1 MELSQLSEKQRIS
14 IITDINNL
22 LSEKYNISDRNI
34 KNFWMAFEVGV
45 NEITEYQKQQCQQK
59 IDIAY
64 L

>member
-1 MELSQLSEKQRIS
+1 MELSQLSEKQRID

-22 LSEKYNISDRNI
+22 LSEKYNISDRSI

-45 NEITEYQKQQCQQK
+45 NEITEYQKQQCQQ
-59 IDIAY
+59 IDVAY

>member
-1 MELSQLSEKQRIS
+1 MELSQLSEKQRIG

-22 LSEKYNISDRNI
+22 LSEKYNISDRSI

-45 NEITEYQKQQCQQK
+45 NEITEYQKQQCQQ

>member
-1 MELSQLSEKQRIS
+1 MELNQLSEKQRIG

-22 LSEKYNISDRNI
+22 LSEKYNISDRSI
-34 KNFWMAFEVGV
+34 KNFWMAFEVGA
-45 NEITEYQKQQCQQK
+45 NEITEYQKQQYQQ